1 VHFVNVLSNK
11 INATNKTFTKKI
23 YLYLTLINGSVQKN
37 IYSKFNKKLIV
48 IQTIT
53 NNKENIN
60 SLGKKSQKLD
70 NRISL
75 IPIIHKQ
82 NELFSR

>member
-60 SLGKKSQKLD
+60 SLGKKITKIRQQD
-70 NRISL
+70 
-75 IPIIHKQ
+75 IIDP
-82 NELFSR
+82 NNP